1 MMGFLRGID
10 PQVLEVAYLILL
22 GLATVAITWLSVF
35 VVVALFRG
43 QR

>member
-1 MMGFLRGID
+1 MMEFLRGID
-10 PQVLEVAYLILL
+10 PGMLEVAYLILL
-22 GLATVAITWLSVF
+22 GLATVVITWMSVF